1 MRREVEPLLSNEG
14 RHEIGD
20 ARASRDVA
28 GERTAPPVPR
38 EQLERRLGYML
49 ERAADLRRRPA
60 PAGTLRGID
69 HYPPDALAAAMT
81 RALARFYR
89 QHGRWPALAPPVSFN
104 DKLHCAKFFMPMAVP
119 TLADKCRVGAVIPP
133 AFHERVRPM
142 PLAWSAEVAM
152 LPPDAALA
160 PGAWWL
166 QAKLAWPPDAV
177 ARAEA
182 ETRAARWLAI
192 AYGATTGEWWYA
204 TARRAVLLRP
214 ELASAQ
220 GPAIDYK
227 FLCIHGRI
235 RYLLV
240 ACDLPDGRRAR
251 SFYDPEAAGRGEWRR
266 LPVRL
271 LRSPLLAVPCPP
283 SLATMCE
290 FARTLGERH
299 EQLRVDLLQAP
310 GGPLHLSELT
320 FCDMDAQGLFEPA
333 SFEAALGAGW
343 DVTGWYP

>member
-1 MRREVEPLLSNEG
+1 M
-14 RHEIGD
+14 
-20 ARASRDVA
+20 A
-28 GERTAPPVPR
+28 GERTTAPPVPR
-38 EQLERRLGYML
+38 EQLERHLGYML
-49 ERAADLRRRPA
+49 GRAADLRRRPA

-69 HYPPDALAAAMT
+69 HYPSDELALAMT

-89 QHGRWPALAPPVSFN
+89 RHGRWPALAPPMSFN
-104 DKLHCAKFFMPMAVP
+104 DKLHCAKFFMPMDMP
-119 TLADKCRVGAVIPP
+119 TLADKCRVGTVIPP
-133 AFHERVRPM
+133 AFRGRVQPM
-142 PLAWSAEVAM
+142 PLAWSADVAT
-152 LPPDAALA
+152 LPADAALA
-160 PGAWWL
+160 PGTWWL
-166 QAKLAWPPDAV
+166 QASHGSSMNLKLAWPPRAA

-182 ETRAARWLAI
+182 EARAARWLTT
-192 AYGATTGEWWYA
+192 AYGAATGEWWYA
-204 TARRAVLLRP
+204 TARRAVLLTP
-214 ELASAQ
+214 ALASAQ

-251 SFYDPEAAGRGEWRR
+251 SFYDPEAAWRGDWRQ
-266 LPVRL
+266 LPISL
-271 LRSPLLAVPCPP
+271 LSSPRLAVPRPP

-290 FARTLGERH
+290 FARAIGERH

-343 DVTGWYP
+343 DVTDWYP